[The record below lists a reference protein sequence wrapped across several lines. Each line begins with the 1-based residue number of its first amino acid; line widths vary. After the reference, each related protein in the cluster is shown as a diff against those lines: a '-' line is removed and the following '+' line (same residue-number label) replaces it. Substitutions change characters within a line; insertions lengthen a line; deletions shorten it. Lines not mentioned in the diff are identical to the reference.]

1 MVLWALVLSLWGP
14 LTGPTQGS
22 TPELRAPSGRA
33 LAPTGPR
40 QGWLWLWLACLEAFG
55 WISAGFGLILG
66 WSWI

>member
-33 LAPTGPR
+33 LALPPTGSPR
-40 QGWLWLWLACLEAFG
+40 QDWLALAGSGWLALRL
-55 WISAGFGLILG
+55 SAGFRLDLA
-66 WSWI
+66 